1 MATSPPL
8 YVHRDGAPNTLP
20 APLRQRV
27 AVLTALGMGSVSAG
41 TLAAATMLLADD
53 TAARG
58 LALPLFLMS
67 VTLTGSFLA
76 YREASDPARTN
87 RFMDEETR

>member
-20 APLRQRV
+20 APSRRRV
-27 AVLTALGMGSVSAG
+27 AVLTALGMVSVSAG

-53 TAARG
+53 AAAKG

-87 RFMDEETR
+87 RFMNEETR